1 MEELSATFQSRQE
14 LWQSRIFAYRSSG
27 LTAKDW
33 CEKNQ
38 VSLSALRYWI
48 TKTNRSGE
56 KDEPASS
63 ETVFAKLPSE
73 EEIAKVMGN
82 APVTIFSNGLLFVAK
97 VKWRILQTR
106 FGEKCKNWVV
116 YHIAFQ
122 CDEMPNFTGVW
133 GCSPQCCFA
142 IFAIYF
148 ILQHSP
154 ILHSLRKTETLE
166 SGNKQ
171 NLTTQPDKFCLL
183 QII

>member
-1 MEELSATFQSRQE
+1 MEKLSATFQSRQE

-82 APVTIFSNGLLFVAK
+82 APVTIFSNGL
-97 VKWRILQTR
+97 RIELS
-106 FGEKCKNWVV
+106 
-116 YHIAFQ
+116 A
-122 CDEMPNFTGVW
+122 
-133 GCSPQCCFA
+133 GCPADMMSTL
-142 IFAIYF
+142 IRV
-148 ILQHSP
+148 
-154 ILHSLRKTETLE
+154 LR
-166 SGNKQ
+166 SNA
-171 NLTTQPDKFCLL
+171 
-183 QII
+183 